1 MKISID
7 PPPVRALSANEKKV
21 YQMLREGLDCRE
33 IAKRMHIPVKLS
45 CLANYHDVPP
55 DSVMGLVTS
64 IREKDWECTLPEKE
78 EEAEMRG
85 KKTPPEKLEEIRTL
99 KGEGK
104 SNREIAEAVG
114 CGVATVSRTCAKFG
128 LTADKPPKS
137 AESQE
142 GKQSASRKEARHTF
156 SPAALE
162 LMRSHIIA
170 LRADYIA
177 MGGSADDL
185 K

>member
-33 IAKRMHIPVKLS
+33 ISKRMRIPVKLS
-45 CLANYHDVPP
+45 CLANYRDVPP
-55 DSVMGLVTS
+55 DSVMGLITS
-64 IREKDWECTLPEKE
+64 IREKGWECTLPEKE
-78 EEAEMRG
+78 EETEMKG
-85 KKTPPEKLEEIRTL
+85 TKTPPEKLEEIRTL
-99 KGEGK
+99 KSEGK
-104 SNREIAEAVG
+104 TNREIAEAVG
-114 CGVATVSRTCAKFG
+114 CGVGTVSRTCTKFG
-128 LTADKPPKS
+128 LTADKHLKS
-137 AESQE
+137 GEGQES
-142 GKQSASRKEARHTF
+142 KPSAGRKEAKHTF

-162 LMRSHIIA
+162 LLRSHIMA
-170 LRADYIA
+170 LRSDYIA